1 MLSVAVPEA
10 MVCPLLE
17 TADGEIDPSA
27 AGTVLDLAD
36 DCAAVLL
43 GPGLMD
49 PDNAE
54 ALLAGVVPKLT
65 CTVAVDAVGMAYL
78 TAHPE
83 GLGHLE
89 GRAVLTPN
97 QTELAITLGMDED
110 EVDADPVAAIVRL
123 ATTAG
128 ATVVSGSAT
137 TWVAS
142 PEGEVWVADF
152 LLFSSVIRKSR
163 PRNNRPR

>member
-1 MLSVAVPEA
+1 
-10 MVCPLLE
+10 
-17 TADGEIDPSA
+17 
-27 AGTVLDLAD
+27 
-36 DCAAVLL
+36 
-43 GPGLMD
+43 MD

-54 ALLAGVVPKLT
+54 ALLAGIVPKLS
-65 CTVAVDAVGMAYL
+65 CTVVVDAVGMAYL

-110 EVDADPVAAIVRL
+110 EVGDDPVGAIVRL

-137 TWVAS
+137 SWVAS
-142 PEGEVWVADF
+142 PEGAG
-152 LLFSSVIRKSR
+152 LGRGHRR
-163 PRNNRPR
+163 PGAGRLRVRRRQVGHHHRSLRPGLPAGAGRRLGHLPARSGR